1 LAISPDALHKSLA
14 RGERGGTFFLQGEEE
29 YLKEEAVAAITD
41 AHLDPATRDFNLD
54 QLRGPSLEPET
65 LASIVQ
71 TPPLMSDW
79 RVVIVREAQALAAT
93 AKTRALLDTLTE
105 RKIPGLV
112 LVFCAQLP
120 GRGSKPKT
128 WTALERKAKTIV
140 FNAMSSG
147 DLPGWLIAKS
157 AESGV
162 DLEPGAARAL
172 AAAAGPE
179 LGRLVQEIAK
189 LRDFTGDRRRID
201 VEDVRQLVGH
211 IPTQNRWD
219 WFDTVGDT
227 RFAEARA
234 ALDTLLESESGVGI
248 VIGLGTHMLRLGLAR
263 AGGEGALGEFLPFNQ
278 KFLASRLARQASH
291 WTPAAIDAALDDLL
305 RADRLLKSTSLN
317 DRQVLEE
324 LLLRCQV
331 RQAAA

>member
-14 RGERGGTFFLQGEEE
+14 RGERGGIFFLQGEEE
-29 YLKEEAVAAITD
+29 YLKEEAVVAITD
-41 AHLDPATRDFNLD
+41 AHLDAGIRDFNLD
-54 QLRGPSLEPET
+54 QLRGPTVEPET
-65 LASIVQ
+65 LASIVH
-71 TPPLMSDW
+71 TPPLMSAW

-93 AKTRALLDTLTE
+93 AKTRDLLDTLTA
-105 RKIPGLV
+105 RKIPGLA

-120 GRGSKPKT
+120 RGQKPKT
-128 WTALERKAKTIV
+128 WTSLEKKAKTVV
-140 FNAMSSG
+140 FNALSPA

-157 AESGV
+157 AEAGV

-179 LGRLVQEIAK
+179 IGRLAQELAK
-189 LRDFTGDRRRID
+189 LRDFAGDRRRIE
-201 VEDVRQLVGH
+201 VADVRQLVGH
-211 IPTQNRWD
+211 IPSQNRWD
-219 WFDTVGDT
+219 WFDTVGDA
-227 RFAEARA
+227 RFADARA
-234 ALDTLLESESGVGI
+234 ALDALLESENGVGI
-248 VIGLGTHMLRLGLAR
+248 VIGLGTHMLRLGLAKI
-263 AGGEGALGEFLPFNQ
+263 GGENALSEFLPFNQ
-278 KFLASRLARQASH
+278 KFLASRLARQARH
-291 WTPAAIDAALDDLL
+291 WTPASIDAALDDLL